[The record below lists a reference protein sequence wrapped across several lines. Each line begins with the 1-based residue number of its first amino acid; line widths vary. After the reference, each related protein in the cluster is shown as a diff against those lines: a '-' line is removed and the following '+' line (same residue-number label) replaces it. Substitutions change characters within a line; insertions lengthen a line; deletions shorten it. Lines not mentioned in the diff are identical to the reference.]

1 MSGMRQN
8 QSPPESKEEILIIC
22 SIINFLLTPRTQI
35 VGGEKEA
42 NIKLALKPNNRQC
55 GKKVGRVGP
64 GDTGSQQMV
73 A

>member
-22 SIINFLLTPRTQI
+22 SIINFLLTGGTQI

-42 NIKLALKPNNRQC
+42 NIKLALKPNNRQF
-55 GKKVGRVGP
+55 GKKVGRVGA